1 MIEYI
6 SNLFKV
12 KTLKYKIREENP
24 GSLACQPTH
33 QTKLHKNQF
42 GKKCNM

>member
-24 GSLACQPTH
+24 GANP
-33 QTKLHKNQF
+33 F
-42 GKKCNM
+42 KKKFQIYFQSNL

>member
-24 GSLACQPTH
+24 GYVSFKNKI
-33 QTKLHKNQF
+33 KLSP
-42 GKKCNM
+42 